1 MFSSASCRRFL
12 LLACSYGGTMDCLK
26 FIEQRIRHDDLTYLE
41 LALIVP
47 TCLHYARP
55 NEHTVDVAIV
65 SIR

>member
-1 MFSSASCRRFL
+1 
-12 LLACSYGGTMDCLK
+12 MDCLK